1 MSERRFALVDCN
13 NFYASCERVFD
24 PRLVGMPVIVLSN
37 NDGCVV
43 ARSAEAKALG
53 IKMGEPF
60 FQIEPFCKRNGVRV
74 FSSNYTLY
82 GDMSRRVMRVLEN
95 WAPAMEVYS
104 IDEAF
109 LDVSHFSEDQLHAEL
124 TALRSRAHTWT
135 GIPVSI
141 GVGRTKTLAKIAND
155 IAKGGSGVAILT
167 ADCETDALTALPVGD
182 VWGIGR
188 RLSAALE
195 PLGITTAGQLRD
207 ADTRQLR
214 ERFNV
219 VVERTVME
227 LRGTSCLSLEDITSA
242 RKTLMVSR
250 SFGDKV
256 TTLADLEAA
265 VSTHA
270 ARAAEKLRAG
280 GQVAE
285 HIEVFMHTSPF
296 DKTTKPYSAR
306 AVSAL
311 VHATADTRL
320 IASAA
325 LALTSRLFKPG
336 YRYAKAGILMLG
348 LSEAEKATPTLFAGT
363 DDRHSCALMA
373 ALDRLNGDYG
383 RGTVRFATTKVGQ
396 AWRMRVDRRS
406 RSYTTRWDQLPIAS
420 DGSPLTRL
428 IVHNPLATTE
438 VAAPGCARFYRFG
451 GKREQ

>member
-1 MSERRFALVDCN
+1 MSERRYALIDCN

-24 PRLVGMPVIVLSN
+24 PRLLGVPVIVLSN

-53 IKMGEPF
+53 IKMGVPF
-60 FQIEPFCKRNGVRV
+60 FQIEPFCKRNSVRV

-82 GDMSRRVMRVLEN
+82 GDMSRRVMRVLAS

-109 LDVSHFSEDQLHAEL
+109 LDVSHFEEDQLQHEL
-124 TALRSRAHTWT
+124 TSLRARVHMWT

-155 IAKGGSGVAILT
+155 IAKKGAGVAVLT
-167 ADCETDALTALPVGD
+167 QAQEPHAMTDLPVGD

-188 RLSAALE
+188 RLTAALE
-195 PLGITTAGQLRD
+195 PLDIATASQLRD

-227 LRGTSCLSLEDITSA
+227 LRGVDCMTLTDVTPA

-256 TTLADLEAA
+256 TALADLEAA
-265 VSTHA
+265 VSTHS

-280 GQVAE
+280 RQIAE
-285 HIEVFMHTSPF
+285 HLEVFMHTSPF
-296 DKTTKPYSAR
+296 DRTTRPYTAR
-306 AVSAL
+306 ATVAL
-311 VHATADTRL
+311 PHATADTRL
-320 IASAA
+320 IAGTA
-325 LALTSRLFKPG
+325 LQLARRLFKPG
-336 YRYAKAGILMLG
+336 HRYAKAGILLVG
-348 LSEAEKATPTLFAGT
+348 LSDAAKATPTLFAST
-363 DDRHSCALMA
+363 DDRRSRALMN
-373 ALDRLNGDYG
+373 ALDKLNADYG
-383 RGTVRFATTKVGQ
+383 RGAVRFASTKMGK
-396 AWRMRVDRRS
+396 AWRIRVDRRS
-406 RSYTTRWDQLPIAS
+406 RSYTTRWDELP
-420 DGSPLTRL
+420 
-428 IVHNPLATTE
+428 VATTE
-438 VAAPGCARFYRFG
+438 PPRVRTITA
-451 GKREQ
+451 

>member
-24 PRLVGMPVIVLSN
+24 PRLVGVPVIVLSS

-53 IKMGEPF
+53 IKMGVPF
-60 FQIEPFCKRNGVRV
+60 FQIEPFCKRTGVRV

-82 GDMSRRVMRVLEN
+82 GDMSRRVMRVLAD

-109 LDVSHFSEDQLHAEL
+109 LDVSHFCEDQLQHEL
-124 TALRSRAHTWT
+124 TLLRARVHMWT

-141 GVGRTKTLAKIAND
+141 GVGRTKTLGKIAND
-155 IAKGGSGVAILT
+155 IAKKGAGVAVL
-167 ADCETDALTALPVGD
+167 AQAQETDAMADLPVGD

-188 RLSAALE
+188 RLTAALE
-195 PLGITTAGQLRD
+195 PLGITTATQLRD
-207 ADTRQLR
+207 SDIRQLR

-227 LRGTSCLSLEDITSA
+227 LRGISCLSLEDITPA

-280 GQVAE
+280 RQVAE
-285 HIEVFMHTSPF
+285 NIEVFMHTSPY
-296 DKTTKPYSAR
+296 DKTTKPYRAR
-306 AVSAL
+306 AVTAL
-311 VHATADTRL
+311 AHATADTRL

-325 LALTSRLFKPG
+325 LSLTRQLFKQG
-336 YRYAKAGILMLG
+336 HRYAKAGILMLG
-348 LSEAEKATPTLFAGT
+348 LSEAETATPTLFAGT
-363 DDRHSCALMA
+363 DDRRSRALMS
-373 ALDRLNGDYG
+373 ALDRLNADYG
-383 RGTVRFATTKVGQ
+383 RGAVRFAATKMGK
-396 AWRMRVDRRS
+396 AWRMRADRRS
-406 RSYTTRWDQLPIAS
+406 RSYTTKWDELPVAS
-420 DGSPLTRL
+420 EPR
-428 IVHNPLATTE
+428 
-438 VAAPGCARFYRFG
+438 
-451 GKREQ
+451 GKRDHQRSILQGTSQ

>member
-24 PRLVGMPVIVLSN
+24 PKLIGVPVVVLSN
-37 NDGCVV
+37 NDGCVI

-53 IKMGEPF
+53 IKMGAPF
-60 FQIEPFCKRNGVRV
+60 FQIEPFCKRNRVRV

-82 GDMSRRVMRVLEN
+82 GDMSRRVMRVLAE

-109 LDVSHFSEDQLHAEL
+109 LDVSHFDEDQLQQEL
-124 TALRSRAHTWT
+124 TSLRARVHTWT

-141 GVGRTKTLAKIAND
+141 GVGRSKTLAKIAND
-155 IAKGGSGVAILT
+155 IAKRGTGVAVLAKPQESHAI
-167 ADCETDALTALPVGD
+167 ADLPVGD

-188 RLSAALE
+188 RLTAALE
-195 PLGITTAGQLRD
+195 PLGITTAAQLRD

-227 LRGTSCLSLEDITSA
+227 LRGTSCLSLEDITPA

-256 TTLADLEAA
+256 TTLVDLEAA

-280 GQVAE
+280 RQVAE
-285 HIEVFMHTSPF
+285 HIEVFMHTGPF
-296 DKTTKPYSAR
+296 DKTTKPYTAR
-306 AVSAL
+306 ATIAL
-311 VHATADTRL
+311 EHATADTRL

-325 LALTSRLFKPG
+325 LNLTSRLFKPG
-336 YRYAKAGILMLG
+336 HRYAKAGILMLG
-348 LSEAEKATPTLFAGT
+348 LSEAEKAAPTLFAST
-363 DDRHSCALMA
+363 DDRRSRALMS
-373 ALDRLNGDYG
+373 ALDRLNADYG
-383 RGTVRFATTKVGQ
+383 RGAIRFASTKMGK

-406 RSYTTRWDQLPIAS
+406 RLYTTRWDELP
-420 DGSPLTRL
+420 TT
-428 IVHNPLATTE
+428 ATT
-438 VAAPGCARFYRFG
+438 R
-451 GKREQ
+451 

>member
-24 PRLVGMPVIVLSN
+24 PRLVGVPVIVLSN

-53 IKMGEPF
+53 IKMGVPF
-60 FQIEPFCKRNGVRV
+60 FQIDPFCTRHGVRV

-82 GDMSRRVMRVLEN
+82 GDMSRRVMRVLAD

-109 LDVSHFSEDQLHAEL
+109 LDVSHFEEDQLQHEL
-124 TALRSRAHTWT
+124 TSLRARVYLWT

-155 IAKGGSGVAILT
+155 IAKRGTGVAVLS
-167 ADCETDALTALPVGD
+167 AEHETQAMAGLPVSD

-188 RLSAALE
+188 RLTAALE
-195 PLGITTAGQLRD
+195 PLHITTAAQLRD

-214 ERFNV
+214 ERFSV
-219 VVERTVME
+219 VVERTVVE
-227 LRGTSCLSLEDITSA
+227 LRGTSCLSLEDITPA

-256 TTLADLEAA
+256 TCLADLEAA

-280 GQVAE
+280 RQVAE

-296 DKTTKPYSAR
+296 DKTTKPYTAR
-306 AVSAL
+306 AVTAL
-311 VHATADTRL
+311 AHASADTRV
-320 IASAA
+320 IASAT
-325 LALTSRLFKPG
+325 LALTRRLFKPG
-336 YRYAKAGILMLG
+336 HRYAKAGILMLG

-363 DDRHSCALMA
+363 DDRRSRALMTTV
-373 ALDRLNGDYG
+373 DRLNADYG
-383 RGTVRFATTKVGQ
+383 RGAVRFASTKMGK

-406 RSYTTRWDQLPIAS
+406 RSYTTRWDEL
-420 DGSPLTRL
+420 
-428 IVHNPLATTE
+428 PLASCIRQPVFQAQLVDHDRT
-438 VAAPGCARFYRFG
+438 C
-451 GKREQ
+451 Q

>member
-24 PRLVGMPVIVLSN
+24 PRLVGVPVIVLSN

-43 ARSAEAKALG
+43 ARSAEAKKLG
-53 IKMGEPF
+53 IKMGVPF

-82 GDMSRRVMRVLEN
+82 GDMSRRVMRVLAE

-109 LDVSHFSEDQLHAEL
+109 LDVSHFREDQLQQEL
-124 TALRSRAHTWT
+124 TLLRARVHMWT

-155 IAKGGSGVAILT
+155 MAKRGTGVAVL
-167 ADCETDALTALPVGD
+167 AEAQETQAMTDLPVGD
-182 VWGIGR
+182 VWGIGQ
-188 RLSAALE
+188 RLTAALE
-195 PLGITTAGQLRD
+195 PLGITTAAKLRN

-280 GQVAE
+280 RQVAE

-296 DKTTKPYSAR
+296 DKTTKPYTAR
-306 AVSAL
+306 AAIAL
-311 VHATADTRL
+311 EHATADTRL

-325 LALTSRLFKPG
+325 LSLTGRLFKPG
-336 YRYAKAGILMLG
+336 HRYAKAGILMLG
-348 LSEAEKATPTLFAGT
+348 LSKAEKATPTLFAGT
-363 DDRHSCALMA
+363 DDRRSRALMS
-373 ALDRLNGDYG
+373 ALDRLNADYG
-383 RGTVRFATTKVGQ
+383 RGVVRFASTKMGK
-396 AWRMRVDRRS
+396 AWRMRIDRRS
-406 RSYTTRWDQLPIAS
+406 RSYTTRWNELPV
-420 DGSPLTRL
+420 GT
-428 IVHNPLATTE
+428 
-438 VAAPGCARFYRFG
+438 
-451 GKREQ
+451 

>member
-1 MSERRFALVDCN
+1 MFERRFALVDCN

-24 PRLVGMPVIVLSN
+24 PRLVGVPVIVLSN

-53 IKMGEPF
+53 IKMGVPF
-60 FQIEPFCKRNGVRV
+60 FQIEPFCKRNSVRV

-82 GDMSRRVMRVLEN
+82 GDISRRVMRVLAD

-109 LDVSHFSEDQLHAEL
+109 LDISHLDEDQLQHEL
-124 TALRSRAHTWT
+124 TSLRARVHMWT

-155 IAKGGSGVAILT
+155 IAKKGAGVAVLT
-167 ADCETDALTALPVGD
+167 KAQETHAMTDLPVGD

-188 RLSAALE
+188 RLTAALD
-195 PLGITTAGQLRD
+195 PLGITTAAQLRD

-227 LRGTSCLSLEDITSA
+227 LRGTSCLSLEDITPA

-280 GQVAE
+280 RQVAE

-296 DKTTKPYSAR
+296 DKTTKLYTAR
-306 AVSAL
+306 DITAL
-311 VHATADTRL
+311 AHATSDTRL

-325 LALTSRLFKPG
+325 LSLTRRLFKPG
-336 YRYAKAGILMLG
+336 HRYAKAGILMLG
-348 LSEAEKATPTLFAGT
+348 LSDVEKAAPTLFAGI
-363 DDRHSCALMA
+363 DDRRSRALMS
-373 ALDRLNGDYG
+373 ALDRVNADYG
-383 RGTVRFATTKVGQ
+383 RGAIRFASTKMGK
-396 AWRMRVDRRS
+396 AWRMRLDRRS
-406 RSYTTRWDQLPIAS
+406 RLYTTRWDELP
-420 DGSPLTRL
+420 
-428 IVHNPLATTE
+428 
-438 VAAPGCARFYRFG
+438 VAKPSSRARNG
-451 GKREQ
+451 

>member
-1 MSERRFALVDCN
+1 MSERCFALVDCN

-24 PRLVGMPVIVLSN
+24 PRLVGVPVIVLSN

-53 IKMGEPF
+53 IKMGVPF

-82 GDMSRRVMRVLEN
+82 GDMSRRVMRVLED

-109 LDVSHFSEDQLHAEL
+109 LDVSHFNEDQLQHEL
-124 TALRSRAHTWT
+124 TSLRSRVHMWT

-155 IAKGGSGVAILT
+155 IAKRGTGVAVVS
-167 ADCETDALTALPVGD
+167 AEHETQAMAGLPVGD

-188 RLSAALE
+188 RLAVALE
-195 PLGITTAGQLRD
+195 PLGVTTAVQLRD

-227 LRGTSCLSLEDITSA
+227 LRGTSCLSLEDITPA

-265 VSTHA
+265 VSTRA

-280 GQVAE
+280 RQVAE

-296 DKTTKPYSAR
+296 DKTTKPYTAR
-306 AVSAL
+306 AVTAL
-311 VHATADTRL
+311 THATSDTRL

-325 LALTSRLFKPG
+325 LSLTDRLFKPG
-336 YRYAKAGILMLG
+336 HRYAKAGILMLG

-363 DDRHSCALMA
+363 DDRRSCALMA
-373 ALDRLNGDYG
+373 AMDQLNADYG
-383 RGTVRFATTKVGQ
+383 RGAVRFATTKMGK

-406 RSYTTRWDQLPIAS
+406 RSYTTRWQELPMAS
-420 DGSPLTRL
+420 
-428 IVHNPLATTE
+428 
-438 VAAPGCARFYRFG
+438 
-451 GKREQ
+451 

>member
-1 MSERRFALVDCN
+1 MCERRFALVDCN

-24 PRLVGMPVIVLSN
+24 PRLVGVPVIVLSN

-53 IKMGEPF
+53 IKMGVPF

-82 GDMSRRVMRVLEN
+82 GDMSRRVMRVLAS
-95 WAPAMEVYS
+95 WAPAMEIYS

-109 LDVSHFSEDQLHAEL
+109 LDVSHFSESQLYAEL
-124 TALRSRAHTWT
+124 TALRSRVHMWT

-155 IAKGGSGVAILT
+155 VAKRGSDVTILT
-167 ADCETDALTALPVGD
+167 VDRETDALTALPVGD

-188 RLSAALE
+188 RLTAALE
-195 PLGITTAGQLRD
+195 PLGITTAGQLRNT
-207 ADTRQLR
+207 DTRKLR
-214 ERFNV
+214 DRFNV

-227 LRGTSCLSLEDITSA
+227 LRGTSCLSLEDITPA

-285 HIEVFMHTSPF
+285 HIELFMHTSPF
-296 DKTTKPYSAR
+296 DKSTKPYTAR
-306 AVSAL
+306 AVTAL
-311 VHATADTRL
+311 AHATADTRL
-320 IASAA
+320 ITGTA
-325 LALTSRLFKPG
+325 LSLTRRVFKPG
-336 YRYAKAGILMLG
+336 HRYAKAGILMLG

-363 DDRHSCALMA
+363 DDRHRCALMA
-373 ALDRLNGDYG
+373 AMDRLNADYG
-383 RGTVRFATTKVGQ
+383 RGTVRFATTKMGK

-406 RSYTTRWDQLPIAS
+406 QSYTTHWHQLP
-420 DGSPLTRL
+420 
-428 IVHNPLATTE
+428 LA
-438 VAAPGCARFYRFG
+438 G
-451 GKREQ
+451 